1 MLPPVAAL
9 RFRSK
14 LAISEQ
20 PLETNQSEYCQL
32 YISVRA
38 VTYTFKYRR
47 GSFVLSVDYP
57 TQATALC
64 HSELLALAS
73 GVTAFS
79 LEHNGAQMMSEDD
92 LRLAWRNGRQTSP

>member
-1 MLPPVAAL
+1 MAAL

-20 PLETNQSEYCQL
+20 PLETNQSEYYQL

-57 TQATALC
+57 TQAAALC

-73 GVTAFS
+73 GVTTFS
-79 LEHNGAQMMSEDD
+79 LEHNGAQVMSEDD
-92 LRLAWRNGRQTSP
+92 LRLAWRNGRQTNT